1 MNAEIIAVGTEL
13 TSGAK
18 LDTNSQWLSLQL
30 AELGIPVL
38 FHTTV
43 ADDLQA
49 NVDALR
55 IATKRVDYIFM
66 TGGLGPTLD
75 DLTRQVIAQMMQVD
89 LVEDVPSMDHLEGF
103 FAARGREMPQRNRI
117 QAMFPAGSEPLPN
130 PVGTAPGI
138 WAEVERE
145 DGTTCCIAAMPGV
158 PSEMHRMFFEQVKS
172 RLPGGDV
179 VIRRARINCY
189 GIGES
194 ATEEILGELTARGS
208 DPEVGITAHEATIT
222 LRINALGKSAEKCQ
236 DKIEAASK
244 IVREKLGDYV
254 FGTEDEELED
264 VIVRKLIS
272 QKRTFATVEHA
283 TAGLLAQRIAHVT
296 DSNECYAGGKVVMSY
311 AASLTEEALKLQ
323 QELDVD
329 YVIAVG
335 PEAIRT
341 NAEGRLIS
349 EIRLLLQGRDA
360 RKEELLGWTGNPAIT
375 KSRAAKSALNLLRL
389 TLLERDQA

>member
-138 WAEVERE
+138 WAVVERE
-145 DGTTCCIAAMPGV
+145 GGGQCCIAAMPGV

-222 LRINALGKSAEKCQ
+222 LRINASGKSAEECQ

-311 AASLTEEALKLQ
+311 AASLAEEAMKLQ

-349 EIRLLLQGRDA
+349 EIRLLLQGRDVK
-360 RKEELLGWTGNPAIT
+360 KEELLGWIGNPAIT